1 MLELSYRFQTLFDHS
16 YNSYYVESLAT
27 FIMVVMY
34 LQLIYV
40 QFYLDLQINVLLNK
54 F

>member
-1 MLELSYRFQTLFDHS
+1 MLELSYRFQTLLDDS
-16 YNSYYVESLAT
+16 YNSYYLESLAT
-27 FIMVVMY
+27 LIMIVMY
-34 LQLIYV
+34 LQSIYV